1 MTSQEHEPRL
11 GSECFWCPH
20 CDAVAHQDWFS
31 LFLKP
36 ENATGVLVL
45 TLETLMLAKG
55 NESDQFLQHLKDNVL
70 AYEYQEHPRNLKVKL
85 LNLHVSR
92 CDNCKGF
99 TVWVR
104 DRLVFPIKV
113 EEAPPD
119 IVEVDFEEV
128 ANDVQGTVENVQE
141 SDEHVQTNAEDGEE
155 ASEDFEEAAAILNK
169 FPRGA
174 AALTRVCIQNMMPL
188 LEQTGKN
195 LDENISSLVRKGL
208 EVEIQQAMDVLQVVR
223 KSPLQ
228 TTEFDLT
235 EENETA
241 KQFFN
246 SLERILKRRMLKKP
260 GEK

>member
-1 MTSQEHEPRL
+1 MNSQNIEPQF
-11 GSECFWCPH
+11 GVESFSCPH
-20 CDAVAHQDWFS
+20 CNAVAHQDWYS

-36 ENATGVLVL
+36 ENATDVVVLA
-45 TLETLMLAKG
+45 LEALMLAKG

-92 CDNCKGF
+92 CYNCKGF

-128 ANDVQGTVENVQE
+128 ATDVQGTVEAQE
-141 SDEHVQTNAEDGEE
+141 GDEHVQTNAEDVEE

-174 AALTRVCIQNMMPL
+174 AALTRICIQKMMPL
-188 LEQTGKN
+188 VKGNAEN
-195 LDENISSLVRKGL
+195 LDENLSSLVRKGL
-208 EVEIQQAMDVLQVVR
+208 KVEIQQAMDVLQLVR

-228 TTEFDLT
+228 PSEVDLK

-241 KQFFN
+241 KTLLN
-246 SLERILKRRMLKKP
+246 SLKVILERRMLKKH